1 MALVQL
7 QRAARLAEVETGIP
21 LAVTLPDG
29 RRVCLLRDGDRV
41 YAVADQCP
49 HKGFALSGGD
59 LVAPC
64 ILECPWHGARF
75 DIRNGQVVHGPATEA
90 LTTYSVRVV
99 GEEVFVGGPRGG

>member
-1 MALVQL
+1 MV
-7 QRAARLAEVETGIP
+7 AESV
-21 LAVTLPDG
+21 
-29 RRVCLLRDGDRV
+29 LLRDGDRV

-75 DIRNGQVVHGPATEA
+75 DIRNGQVTHGPATEA